1 MCARSGST
9 VRLKADLHP
18 TGGRGSVVTT
28 ADGTFKVGFGESSA
42 RSPLCVRS
50 TEMVSGWAL
59 SAVPA
64 PVIASA
70 RPAAARSKRAPL

>member
-1 MCARSGST
+1 MCTRSGST
-9 VRLKADLHP
+9 VRLKANSHP

-50 TEMVSGWAL
+50 TEMVGCRRVKTSDACRQAKLWNLRKVSAL
-59 SAVPA
+59 VVA
-64 PVIASA
+64 
-70 RPAAARSKRAPL
+70 